1 MGFIKDGVHIGLT
14 SDGMKLG
21 IASDY
26 VDFCLALNYQDLPV
40 EVVERVKQ
48 LKLDYIGTPAYG
60 TQADS
65 SRAMLEFIRSLNL
78 KGYCTLIGTS
88 TKCSARVVIK
98 TKDRRK
104 REAFFERPAGRVA
117 RLDQAIEKQI
127 GDAGGQK
134 HVMTVLNIS
143 IRFDGRDP

>member
-1 MGFIKDGVHIGLT
+1 
-14 SDGMKLG
+14 MKLG

-88 TKCSARVVIK
+88 TKCPARAVIK

-104 REAFFERPAGRVA
+104 REASFERPCGEGCPARSGNRETDWRRGRSET
-117 RLDQAIEKQI
+117 RDDRIEYFDQI
-127 GDAGGQK
+127 
-134 HVMTVLNIS
+134 
-143 IRFDGRDP
+143 